1 MQSKEDAHNKICS
14 VGDVGPDHRRPLD
27 HLAIVKH
34 VAQTE
39 QELDLALG
47 DIVVDVENLANGY
60 TEVQNYIMRLLFF

>member
-60 TEVQNYIMRLLFF
+60 SEVQNVLL